1 MGHDRWS
8 DSIERQF
15 CDAFVGQRLVNYAA
29 WDNLLASAR
38 VAGDELSDTSSYGSL
53 PALES
58 VSSEDGVFFGMQHYH
73 FVLWHLFHGD
83 FYDLAPLRHGHVVTY
98 LSPHVSQGLTL
109 QERGVEVAGCSHELC
124 QMEEVD

>member
-29 WDNLLASAR
+29 WDNLLAPELG
-38 VAGDELSDTSSYGSL
+38 AGDELSDTSSCGSL

-58 VSSEDGVFFGMQHYH
+58 VSSEDGVS
-73 FVLWHLFHGD
+73 V
-83 FYDLAPLRHGHVVTY
+83 
-98 LSPHVSQGLTL
+98 
-109 QERGVEVAGCSHELC
+109 GCSTAISFSYHCSMGTFAILPHSD
-124 QMEEVD
+124 MAMW